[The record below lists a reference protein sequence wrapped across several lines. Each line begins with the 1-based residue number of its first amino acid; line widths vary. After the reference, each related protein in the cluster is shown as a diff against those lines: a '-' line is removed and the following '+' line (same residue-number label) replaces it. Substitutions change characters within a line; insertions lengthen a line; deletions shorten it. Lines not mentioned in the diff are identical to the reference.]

1 MDPTPRN
8 DRPPAPET
16 ATTTTRI
23 SDNLIDGT
31 EVSAM
36 PETLT
41 ATEVARR
48 FADVL
53 NRVAY
58 RRESFV
64 IVRGQRPVA
73 ELRPVPAGAR
83 LADLPALLASL
94 PSLDDDADTFAAD
107 LEAARAELATREA
120 TDPWA
125 S

>member
-1 MDPTPRN
+1 
-8 DRPPAPET
+8 
-16 ATTTTRI
+16 
-23 SDNLIDGT
+23 
-31 EVSAM
+31 M
-36 PETLT
+36 PDTLT

-73 ELRPVPAGAR
+73 ELRPVPSGTR

-94 PSLDDDADTFAAD
+94 PRLDDADAFAAD
-107 LEAARAELATREA
+107 LDAARAGLASQEP

>member
-1 MDPTPRN
+1 MIT
-8 DRPPAPET
+8 
-16 ATTTTRI
+16 
-23 SDNLIDGT
+23 GT
-31 EVSAM
+31 EVFAV
-36 PETLT
+36 PESLT

-64 IVRGQRPVA
+64 VVRGKRPIA
-73 ELRPVPAGAR
+73 ELRPLPVGTR
-83 LADLPALLASL
+83 LADVPAVLAALPRLEPAEA
-94 PSLDDDADTFAAD
+94 DAFAAD
-107 LEAARAELATREA
+107 LDAARAELASLEA

>member
-1 MDPTPRN
+1 
-8 DRPPAPET
+8 
-16 ATTTTRI
+16 
-23 SDNLIDGT
+23 
-31 EVSAM
+31 M

-41 ATEVARR
+41 ATEVARG

-73 ELRPVPAGAR
+73 ELRPVPASTR

-94 PSLDDDADTFAAD
+94 PRLDDADAFAAD
-107 LEAARAELATREA
+107 LEAARAQLAAEEP

>member
-1 MDPTPRN
+1 
-8 DRPPAPET
+8 
-16 ATTTTRI
+16 
-23 SDNLIDGT
+23 
-31 EVSAM
+31 M
-36 PETLT
+36 PESLT

-73 ELRPVPAGAR
+73 ELRPVPTGAR
-83 LADLPALLASL
+83 LADLPALLAAL
-94 PSLDDDADTFAAD
+94 PRLDDADAFAAD
-107 LEAARAELATREA
+107 LDAARTELAAEEPA
-120 TDPWA
+120 DPWP

>member
-1 MDPTPRN
+1 MVPIPN
-8 DRPPAPET
+8 DDRLPAPDAVA
-16 ATTTTRI
+16 ATTRL
-23 SDNLIDGT
+23 SDNLIAGT

-73 ELRPVPAGAR
+73 ELRPVPAGTR

-107 LEAARAELATREA
+107 LEAARVELATREA
-120 TDPWA
+120 ADPWA

>member
-1 MDPTPRN
+1 
-8 DRPPAPET
+8 
-16 ATTTTRI
+16 
-23 SDNLIDGT
+23 
-31 EVSAM
+31 M

-41 ATEVARR
+41 ATEVARG

-73 ELRPVPAGAR
+73 ELRPVPAGVR
-83 LADLPALLASL
+83 LADLPALLTSL
-94 PSLDDDADTFAAD
+94 PNLDDDADSFAAD
-107 LEAARAELATREA
+107 LEAARAELATQEA